1 MQEIVLVVS
10 IKSFVWMKKQGKV
23 SIDVYKIEVK
33 YTNRKND
40 KKATK
45 DDNRCFQTKLLILSF
60 H

>member
-1 MQEIVLVVS
+1 
-10 IKSFVWMKKQGKV
+10 MKKQGKV
-23 SIDVYKIEVK
+23 SMEVYKIEVK